1 MWIQIKNRR
10 INLDNV
16 TDYNLYKIRLTIDY
30 STIDNDG
37 NQLGVVHEFDSEI
50 EAKIAITK
58 LDELLKVVSL

>member
-16 TDYNLYKIRLTIDY
+16 TDYNLYNIRLTIDY

>member
-10 INLDNV
+10 INLDHV

-30 STIDNDG
+30 ATIDSDG